1 MDNGN
6 IKEFAID
13 YMVMLTGLN
22 GHAGMHNQY
31 YGVIVY
37 ENSKIDL
44 TDIFFCGYLGRHSI
58 EQRTEEYIQ
67 TIDSFSKYLE
77 ERNEDSLIRKDEKP
91 IAYIHIPEIL
101 WDALYW
107 GCREY
112 DDPKL
117 IKFLN
122 KSFDKFMKEH
132 DMEYDLT
139 EYGRNSILVYY
150 HGED

>member
-44 TDIFFCGYLGRHSI
+44 TDIFFADI
-58 EQRTEEYIQ
+58 
-67 TIDSFSKYLE
+67 
-77 ERNEDSLIRKDEKP
+77 
-91 IAYIHIPEIL
+91 
-101 WDALYW
+101 
-107 GCREY
+107 
-112 DDPKL
+112 
-117 IKFLN
+117 
-122 KSFDKFMKEH
+122 
-132 DMEYDLT
+132 
-139 EYGRNSILVYY
+139 
-150 HGED
+150 